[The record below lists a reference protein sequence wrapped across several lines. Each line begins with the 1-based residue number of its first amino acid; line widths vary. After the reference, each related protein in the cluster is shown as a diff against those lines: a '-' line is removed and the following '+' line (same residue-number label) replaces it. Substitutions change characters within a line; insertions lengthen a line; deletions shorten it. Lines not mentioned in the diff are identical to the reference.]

1 MHARS
6 VYMQIL
12 QRLRIALYERTACQ
26 ILNQG
31 LRYVYRCNKIEC
43 HCMLHERTAAKW
55 SASYIHNHVVDPR
68 CRSGRR
74 QRSLSNIDSFQRLHG
89 RVQLWMSASLFLFPF
104 VCPQTHSKLHVQDCT
119 TELPVTPYSELHF
132 CPLTHPHLCLVCK

>member
-1 MHARS
+1 
-6 VYMQIL
+6 
-12 QRLRIALYERTACQ
+12 
-26 ILNQG
+26 
-31 LRYVYRCNKIEC
+31 
-43 HCMLHERTAAKW
+43 MLHECTAAKW

-119 TELPVTPYSELHF
+119 TELPVTPCSELHF
-132 CPLTHPHLCLVCK
+132 CPLTHPHLCLVLVSKLSKYGMLQTKQLGSEKTHNGTSPVNIRKCCTKC